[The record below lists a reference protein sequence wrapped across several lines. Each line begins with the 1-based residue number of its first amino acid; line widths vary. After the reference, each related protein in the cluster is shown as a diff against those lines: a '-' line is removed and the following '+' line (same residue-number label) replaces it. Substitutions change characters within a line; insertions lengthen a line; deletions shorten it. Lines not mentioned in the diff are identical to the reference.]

1 VIFVPEN
8 YPKAVREFLL
18 PGGRSMPLDAGLPD
32 AAVEARLARL
42 KIDDL
47 VDGEEPNDRSMAEA
61 CLAGLW
67 LLHNQLDRSHGL
79 SQEIHTPTGS
89 LWHAIMHRR
98 EGDYDNAKY
107 WLRQVGDHPIYAQL
121 QKAAQVEFGPQKK
134 PRITDSTHD
143 FAPLDVMSLVEGD
156 WEPKM
161 FVDLVRAACR
171 NRPDL
176 QRSCRHLQMLEW
188 QTLFDF
194 CLARARGE

>member
-1 VIFVPEN
+1 MTFVPEN

-18 PGGRSMPLDAGLPD
+18 PEGQMMPLDAGMPNE
-32 AAVEARLARL
+32 AVETRLTRL
-42 KIDDL
+42 EIDDL
-47 VDGEEPNDRSMAEA
+47 REGDAPADRNMAEA

-67 LLHNQLDRSHGL
+67 LLHNQLDRSHRL

-107 WLRQVGDHPIYAQL
+107 WLRQVGDHPVYAQL
-121 QKAAQVEFGPQKK
+121 RKAAQAEFCPQK
-134 PRITDSTHD
+134 PRVTDSTHD
-143 FAPLDVMSLVEGD
+143 FAPLDVMSFVDGD
-156 WEPKM
+156 WEPKT

-171 NRPDL
+171 NRADL
-176 QRSCRHLQMLEW
+176 QRPCRRLQMIEW
-188 QTLFDF
+188 QTLFDY